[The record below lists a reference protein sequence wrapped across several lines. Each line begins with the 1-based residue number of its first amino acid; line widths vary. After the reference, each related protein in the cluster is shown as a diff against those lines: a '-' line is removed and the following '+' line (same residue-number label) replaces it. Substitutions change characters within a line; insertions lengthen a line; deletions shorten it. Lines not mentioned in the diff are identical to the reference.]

1 MPAQNA
7 KNNKSNSTE
16 STEPEEKSHIQ
27 EQLLD
32 AIKRSQDAT
41 CRSLAPGARA
51 SRSWWPSCP
60 IMPKMPTLDSL
71 PKPGEVTDQFFDFA
85 HKLMA
90 SQQEFVKKLIDT
102 LPGHAREARGLTTFG
117 SK

>member
-1 MPAQNA
+1 MPAEND
-7 KNNKSNSTE
+7 KNNKAKEPKNTTGNE
-16 STEPEEKSHIQ
+16 SGDEKSHIQ

-32 AIKRSQDAT
+32 AIKRSQDAALQIVGAW
-41 CRSLAPGARA
+41 SESVSKLATKLPD
-51 SRSWWPSCP
+51 
-60 IMPKMPTLDSL
+60 MPKMPTLDSL

-102 LPGHAREARGLTTFG
+102 LPGHDHE
-117 SK
+117 KHED

>member
-16 STEPEEKSHIQ
+16 STEPEDKSHVQ
-27 EQLLD
+27 EQVLD

-41 CRSLAPGARA
+41 VQMVAAWGESVSKLVAKLPDL
-51 SRSWWPSCP
+51 
-60 IMPKMPTLDSL
+60 PTLPKIDSL

-85 HKLMA
+85 QKLMA
-90 SQQEFVKKLIDT
+90 SQQEFVKKLIDA
-102 LPGHAREARGLTTFG
+102 LPGHEEHEG
-117 SK
+117 